1 MTETENRYKLY
12 FEYRMYAY
20 MGTVMI
26 FTIDIRL
33 RKNAMF
39 WVQNAISNIR
49 TTTSVHVANFSK
61 IRRPVSIKIAS
72 IYTGIYGIKS
82 RTLMKNKGERILAT
96 TFQ

>member
-1 MTETENRYKLY
+1 
-12 FEYRMYAY
+12 MYAY
-20 MGTVMI
+20 MGTFMI

-39 WVQNAISNIR
+39 WVQKCYQQYQNNHYC
-49 TTTSVHVANFSK
+49 TCSK
-61 IRRPVSIKIAS
+61 FLKDPPAS
-72 IYTGIYGIKS
+72 LNKDCFNIYTGIYGIKS